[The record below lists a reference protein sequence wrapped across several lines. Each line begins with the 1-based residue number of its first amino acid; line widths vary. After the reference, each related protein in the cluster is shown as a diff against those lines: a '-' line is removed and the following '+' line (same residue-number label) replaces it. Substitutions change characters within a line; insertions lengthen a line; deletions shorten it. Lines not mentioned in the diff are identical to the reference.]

1 MKKIALLALALVLGS
16 SSAYAGGTFPTVPI
30 AGGSAYNCSSGNG
43 VQTCTVPAGP
53 SVTGNELM
61 PADTSLTGGLYPQ
74 TVLIPLNQVRAAT
87 YAQSTPV
94 TGFSI
99 TVPATTTIEQITPAG
114 TLATGTFVFP
124 TAAVDGQRLRIFSSA
139 IVTALTLTAGT
150 GQTIVGGVTALAAN
164 TPVEYVYSLSTLTWY
179 RIQ

>member
-16 SSAYAGGTFPTVPI
+16 SSAYAGGTFPNFPI
-30 AGGSAYNCSSGNG
+30 AGGSAYGCSSVNG

-87 YAQSTPV
+87 YAQ
-94 TGFSI
+94 
-99 TVPATTTIEQITPAG
+99 
-114 TLATGTFVFP
+114 
-124 TAAVDGQRLRIFSSA
+124 
-139 IVTALTLTAGT
+139 
-150 GQTIVGGVTALAAN
+150 
-164 TPVEYVYSLSTLTWY
+164 
-179 RIQ
+179 